1 MRDTL
6 IKDINIFDNF
16 NSCFQNLCVF
26 SMGCFFPHCLFGR
39 IYERAGFGTCMTGC
53 CKYYSV
59 HLLIGLITGL
69 INYYIQW
76 NMIIKKEMIYLN
88 NIDKCE
94 KLVICN
100 NTINYDEIHNNSCEI
115 SNSTEICNCLK
126 QPIIDKCNFEEDLPN
141 IINNMIIYITI
152 ISFISSFFIWLY
164 SGVFLGYYRTKI
176 AHKYN
181 ILYNSR
187 YNCLLHFNPITNPCA
202 LCQEYNTVDRIETY
216 LPTKPINYNKNIS
229 F

>member
-1 MRDTL
+1 M
-6 IKDINIFDNF
+6 
-16 NSCFQNLCVF
+16 
-26 SMGCFFPHCLFGR
+26 
-39 IYERAGFGTCMTGC
+39 
-53 CKYYSV
+53 
-59 HLLIGLITGL
+59 
-69 INYYIQW
+69 
-76 NMIIKKEMIYLN
+76 
-88 NIDKCE
+88 
-94 KLVICN
+94 
-100 NTINYDEIHNNSCEI
+100 
-115 SNSTEICNCLK
+115 K
-126 QPIIDKCNFEEDLPN
+126 QPIIDKCNFEEELPN

-187 YNCLLHFNPITNPCA
+187 YNCILHFNPCTNPCA

-216 LPTKPINYNKNIS
+216 KPLEPIYKINR